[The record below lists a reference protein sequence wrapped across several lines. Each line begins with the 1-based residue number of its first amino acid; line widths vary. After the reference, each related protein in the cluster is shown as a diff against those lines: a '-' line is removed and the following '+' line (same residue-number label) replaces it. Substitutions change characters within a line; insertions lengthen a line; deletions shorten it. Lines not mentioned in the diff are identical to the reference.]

1 MRRLGKEY
9 IEEVLRD
16 KIFEINELNP
26 DCEVDPSKLPHVPSH
41 EIEHRWNQLIGIT
54 TDIWQCLVD
63 SATRL
68 PPELRHILKFI
79 RAVAEDRYGDFL
91 RSVAYTSVSGF
102 LFLRFICPAILSPK
116 LFGLLRDHPRP
127 RAQRTLTLVAK
138 ALQKLANLSNFGKRE
153 EWMEPMNRFLTVQ
166 RQVFKDYIDKV
177 CGIPAERSTNAIPA
191 SYSTPITI
199 LGRLGPTAKEGFPSL
214 PYLIDQGRNY
224 AGLVKLWVDSSP
236 LKGKNPPADDEIL
249 VFNDLCLAL
258 QKRADACLAKVES
271 YRGSD
276 TSLYGMSDD
285 LAETLEQAS
294 LIESLSVSFGGSS
307 ITWNDSDRPPGSSG
321 SDAADEPISRG
332 RSKELHHGREG
343 WDTRKS
349 SALRHVSG
357 SSSGGTLKA
366 KNGKVGRTILSGIM
380 KISGRGES
388 PDSRGQK

>member
-1 MRRLGKEY
+1 MA
-9 IEEVLRD
+9 
-16 KIFEINELNP
+16 
-26 DCEVDPSKLPHVPSH
+26 
-41 EIEHRWNQLIGIT
+41 
-54 TDIWQCLVD
+54 D

-116 LFGLLRDHPRP
+116 IWGLLRDHPRP

-138 ALQKLANLSNFGKRE
+138 ALQKMANLSNFGKRE

-177 CGIPAERSTNAIPA
+177 CGIPAERNVNTIPA

-214 PYLIDQGRNY
+214 PYLIDQGRSW
-224 AGLVKLWVDSSP
+224 AGLIKLWVEANP
-236 LKGKNPPADDEIL
+236 LDAKKGTHDDEIVL
-249 VFNDLCLAL
+249 FNDLCMAL
-258 QKRADACLAKVES
+258 QKRADACLAKVETF
-271 YRGSD
+271 RGAES
-276 TSLYGMSDD
+276 TLYSASEE

-294 LIESLSVSFGGSS
+294 LIESLGVSLGGSS
-307 ITWNDSDRPPGSSG
+307 TIWNESEQAPDSSG
-321 SDAADEPISRG
+321 SDGPDETASRG
-332 RSKELHHGREG
+332 RTKEHHGRDG
-343 WDTRKS
+343 WESRKGGS
-349 SALRHVSG
+349 MRHGSG
-357 SSSGGTLKA
+357 TTGGTLKA

-388 PDSRGQK
+388 PEARGSK